1 MSHAS
6 DHMVL
11 WFLSPFNNLNKFNW
25 AFKLQASS
33 FKLQACTIILLSYF
47 SLPNTGSAF
56 WPYAIN
62 TSSDTLWFGQ
72 TYFWYLVFVLPCCLF
87 LFIMIFSAK
96 KGSEPLPMTGH
107 SISTTLPW
115 GNEGTSINDLIHPCK
130 LLSGMGTRRREILV
144 VVKLNVIIV
153 LQLLYTAC
161 IYLYK

>member
-1 MSHAS
+1 MI
-6 DHMVL
+6 L
-11 WFLSPFNNLNKFNW
+11 WFLSPFN
-25 AFKLQASS
+25 KLQASS
-33 FKLQACTIILLSYF
+33 CRLAQSFYCLTFLSLILAAHSGL
-47 SLPNTGSAF
+47 
-56 WPYAIN
+56 
-62 TSSDTLWFGQ
+62 TSSDTLWFCQ
-72 TYFWYLVFVLPCCLF
+72 TYFWYLVVFVLPCCLF
-87 LFIMIFSAK
+87 LCIMMIFSAK